1 MAVLP
6 GFEPAVVAALSVIVS
21 YPQLDLE
28 QHLYNHGFIF
38 PQLDLGQHL
47 YNHGF
52 IFPQLDLGQ
61 HLYPC
66 FSGPT
71 KIPCTRINL
80 KTGRGSFI
88 EISTAEAG
96 TIQLEFR
103 DLARSANQPKFE
115 VRLLNIGRT

>member
-1 MAVLP
+1 M
-6 GFEPAVVAALSVIVS
+6 
-21 YPQLDLE
+21 
-28 QHLYNHGFIF
+28 
-38 PQLDLGQHL
+38 
-47 YNHGF
+47 
-52 IFPQLDLGQ
+52 QLDLGQ

-80 KTGRGSFI
+80 KSGRGSYI

-103 DLARSANQPKFE
+103 DLARSANEPKYE
-115 VRLLNIGRT
+115 VSEWTIEMWKKCSILRLKLERFLRK